1 MPPRRSPPRG
11 ATARLLT
18 LAKRHE
24 ATAPSRPRA
33 ALRLSGPQAARSQH
47 ARERG
52 GGWERGR
59 RRRRRPRWR
68 GGALTVRRAAEAGE
82 QSGNELHESPSRISL
97 AHRESRLH
105 HLRPGTCLR
114 RTRRW
119 ADAPETPHASPG
131 GGPRPRAA
139 QPGASARREEL
150 RHRRQQAETRRATRA
165 RAETTRLLRP
175 EAGGA
180 ICWVRL
186 MRIAAQCSR
195 HGFGPFGG
203 VPPQQ

>member
-1 MPPRRSPPRG
+1 MTIDAATSITASRSNCS
-11 ATARLLT
+11 
-18 LAKRHE
+18 
-24 ATAPSRPRA
+24 PSDA
-33 ALRLSGPQAARSQH
+33 CQAARSHSAIASACGAAPERTTSRTQSAR
-47 ARERG
+47 ARERRRVG
-52 GGWERGR
+52 ARASAAAAAAAAER
-59 RRRRRPRWR
+59 
-68 GGALTVRRAAEAGE
+68 GALTVRRAAEAGE

-175 EAGGA
+175 EAGDARYVG
-180 ICWVRL
+180 
-186 MRIAAQCSR
+186 S
-195 HGFGPFGG
+195 G
-203 VPPQQ
+203 

>member
-1 MPPRRSPPRG
+1 MWNSSSSTLTSTQRS
-11 ATARLLT
+11 TQSAR
-18 LAKRHE
+18 
-24 ATAPSRPRA
+24 
-33 ALRLSGPQAARSQH
+33 
-47 ARERG
+47 ARERRRVG
-52 GGWERGR
+52 ARASAAAAAAAAER
-59 RRRRRPRWR
+59 
-68 GGALTVRRAAEAGE
+68 GALTVRRAAEAGE

-139 QPGASARREEL
+139 QSGASARREEL